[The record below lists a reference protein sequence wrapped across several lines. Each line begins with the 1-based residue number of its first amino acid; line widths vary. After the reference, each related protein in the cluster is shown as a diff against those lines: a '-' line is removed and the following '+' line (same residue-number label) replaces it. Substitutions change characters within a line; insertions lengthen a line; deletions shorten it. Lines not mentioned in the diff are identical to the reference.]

1 MFGQAQTP
9 PDEGH
14 LKQACLSYPLKLHLG
29 LIKQYD
35 IRQTLMIRDDNV
47 SLLFIYILQ
56 SFNAHSPIGIHVG
69 EDRGPPVALRMR
81 CFSLL
86 IEGEKASARNN
97 IAKNSGA
104 IVLRH
109 IVNLGKGAALKTG
122 CDYAVR
128 NMTRNTKKSAKNNE
142 KNPNIL
148 IFIDGDGQHDADMIP
163 VFTEKL
169 KDCDIAIGVRRFN
182 KKMPFV
188 MKFGNNFINFIIN
201 LLFHVKISDSQSGYR
216 AVWAENYRKI
226 RWKSQDYSMESEMIA
241 NIGKHKLKYSQVPIP
256 TIYNDEYKGTTVV
269 DGFRIVY
276 NIIKW
281 KLAGL

>member
-1 MFGQAQTP
+1 MTNA
-9 PDEGH
+9 ENIN
-14 LKQACLSYPLKLHLG
+14 LKENVWAIIPIHNEERNIGEVISKCKKHV
-29 LIKQYD
+29 KNVVVV
-35 IRQTLMIRDDNV
+35 DDG
-47 SLLFIYILQ
+47 STDK
-56 SFNAHSPIGIHVG
+56 S
-69 EDRGPPVALRMR
+69 
-81 CFSLL
+81 
-86 IEGEKASARNN
+86 KN
-97 IAKNSGA
+97 I
-104 IVLRH
+104 
-109 IVNLGKGAALKTG
+109 
-122 CDYAVR
+122 
-128 NMTRNTKKSAKNNE
+128 AKNNE

>member
-1 MFGQAQTP
+1 MTNA
-9 PDEGH
+9 ENIN
-14 LKQACLSYPLKLHLG
+14 LKENVWAIIPIHNEERNIGEVISKCKKHV
-29 LIKQYD
+29 KNVVVV
-35 IRQTLMIRDDNV
+35 DDG
-47 SLLFIYILQ
+47 STDK
-56 SFNAHSPIGIHVG
+56 SH
-69 EDRGPPVALRMR
+69 
-81 CFSLL
+81 
-86 IEGEKASARNN
+86 N

-188 MKFGNNFINFIIN
+188 MKDDN
-201 LLFHVKISDSQSGYR
+201 
-216 AVWAENYRKI
+216 
-226 RWKSQDYSMESEMIA
+226 
-241 NIGKHKLKYSQVPIP
+241 
-256 TIYNDEYKGTTVV
+256 
-269 DGFRIVY
+269 FRIQFVHKKFQY
-276 NIIKW
+276 LI
-281 KLAGL
+281 